1 MSEAEGQKAKLLAAA
16 EGEKARLLAGAA
28 GQEATLL
35 AEASGKREL
44 AEALAKLDATGR
56 LLQILDAAPRV
67 AEALGEALAKALGP
81 QGLAN
86 VFGQIAA
93 PLGNVDSIRILDLGS
108 AGNGS
113 SNPLSKLTSIG
124 PKVVFDF
131 VSQAQALGFGPML
144 EKLGLSPALLKELDL
159 TDGHPKKTGISA

>member
-1 MSEAEGQKAKLLAAA
+1 
-16 EGEKARLLAGAA
+16 
-28 GQEATLL
+28 
-35 AEASGKREL
+35 
-44 AEALAKLDATGR
+44 
-56 LLQILDAAPRV
+56 V

-108 AGNGS
+108 NGNGT
-113 SNPLSKLTSIG
+113 NPLSKLTGIG

-131 VSQAQALGFGPML
+131 VSQAQALGFGPLL
-144 EKLGLSPALLKELDL
+144 EKFGISPALLKELDL
-159 TDGHPKKTGISA
+159 TAGQNHGAVGD